1 MIVIVIGPSVGNKPE
16 YWKGYPRLVK
26 IDEQFNRIL
35 TVSRGSWR
43 PGRGEEW
50 LESNCRSD
58 LWNIDR
64 DYNQPDLCLYNQKK
78 YN

>member
-35 TVSRGSWR
+35 TVSRGS
-43 PGRGEEW
+43 
-50 LESNCRSD
+50 
-58 LWNIDR
+58 
-64 DYNQPDLCLYNQKK
+64 
-78 YN
+78 